1 MVHVVGLG
9 ASLMAFWL
17 LMSGVYIP
25 LIISLGVISVLLVLY
40 IAHRMDLYDRETF
53 PFHLKGWVFGYWGW
67 LAKEIF
73 KANIDV
79 AKIVL
84 APTMPIS
91 PRVVRVKATQKT
103 DLGLVIFANSITL
116 TPGTV
121 TIDIEGDEMIVHALS
136 QDLADGVLNG
146 DMDGRVTALEER

>member
-1 MVHVVGLG
+1 MLHAVGLG
-9 ASLMAFWL
+9 ISLMAFWL
-17 LMSGVYIP
+17 FMSGYFTI
-25 LIISLGVISVLLVLY
+25 LLLSLGVASVLLVLY
-40 IAHRMDLYDRETF
+40 IAHRMDLYDHETF
-53 PFHLKGWVFGYWGW
+53 PYHLKSRFVGYWGW

-84 APTMPIS
+84 SPTMPLS

-136 QDLADGVLNG
+136 QELADGVLNG
-146 DMDGRVTALEER
+146 DMDARVTAVESH

>member
-9 ASLMAFWL
+9 TSLMAFWL
-17 LMSGVYIP
+17 VMSGIFTP
-25 LIISLGVISVLLVLY
+25 LLISLGVASILLVLY
-40 IAHRMDLYDRETF
+40 IAHRMDLYDHETF
-53 PFHLKGWVFGYWGW
+53 PFHLKGRIFGYWGW

-84 APTMPIS
+84 APSMPIS
-91 PRVVRVKATQKT
+91 PRVVRVKATQKS

-146 DMDGRVTALEER
+146 DMDRRVTALEER

>member
-17 LMSGVYIP
+17 LMSGIFTP
-25 LIISLGVISVLLVLY
+25 LLIALGIASILLVLY
-40 IAHRMDLYDRETF
+40 IAHRMDLYDHETF
-53 PFHLKGWVFGYWGW
+53 PFHLKGRIFGYWGW

-84 APTMPIS
+84 AWDMPIS
-91 PRVVRVKATQKT
+91 PRVVRVKATQKS

>member
-1 MVHVVGLG
+1 MVHIVGLG
-9 ASLMAFWL
+9 ASLFGFWL
-17 LMSGVYIP
+17 LMSGHFGP
-25 LIISLGVISVLLVLY
+25 LLISLGGASVLLVLY

-53 PFHLKGWVFGYWGW
+53 PMHLKGWIFGYWGW
-67 LAKEIF
+67 LAKEVF

-84 APTMPIS
+84 APSLPIS

-103 DLGLVIFANSITL
+103 DLGMVIFANSITL

-121 TIDIEGDEMIVHALS
+121 AVDIEGDEIIVHALS
-136 QDLADGVLNG
+136 QELADGVLNG

>member
-17 LMSGVYIP
+17 LMSGHFGP
-25 LIISLGVISVLLVLY
+25 LLISLGIVSVLLVLY
-40 IAHRMDLYDRETF
+40 IAHRMDLFDRDTF
-53 PFHLKGWVFGYWGW
+53 PFHLKERIFIYWGW

-84 APTMPIS
+84 APSMPIS

-121 TIDIEGDEMIVHALS
+121 TIDIEGDEMVVHALS
-136 QDLADGVLNG
+136 QELADGVLNG

>member
-1 MVHVVGLG
+1 MLHVVGLG

-17 LMSGVYIP
+17 VMSGFFTP
-25 LIISLGVISVLLVLY
+25 LLLSLGAASVLLVLY
-40 IAHRMDLYDRETF
+40 IAHRMELYDRETF
-53 PFHLKGWVFGYWGW
+53 PFHLKGHVFKYWGW

-84 APTMPIS
+84 APKMPIS

-136 QDLADGVLNG
+136 QELADGVLNG
-146 DMDGRVTALEER
+146 DMDGRVTAFEER

>member
-1 MVHVVGLG
+1 MLHVVGLG

-17 LMSGVYIP
+17 VMSGFFTP
-25 LIISLGVISVLLVLY
+25 LLLSLGAASVLLVLY
-40 IAHRMDLYDRETF
+40 IAHRMELYDRETF
-53 PFHLKGWVFGYWGW
+53 PFHLKGHVFKYWGW

-84 APTMPIS
+84 APKMPIS

-136 QDLADGVLNG
+136 QELADGVLNG

>member
-1 MVHVVGLG
+1 MVHVIGLG

-17 LMSGVYIP
+17 LMSGFFTP
-25 LIISLGVISVLLVLY
+25 LLISLGVTSVLLVLY
-40 IAHRMDLYDRETF
+40 IAHRMDLYDHETF
-53 PFHLKGWVFGYWGW
+53 PYHLKLRFLGYWGW

-84 APTMPIS
+84 SPRMPIS

-121 TIDIEGDEMIVHALS
+121 TIDIEGDEMVVHALS

-146 DMDGRVTALEER
+146 DMDARVTAVEDH

>member
-9 ASLMAFWL
+9 ASLLAFWL
-17 LMSGVYIP
+17 LMSGIYTP
-25 LIISLGVISVLLVLY
+25 LIISLGVASILLVLY
-40 IAHRMDLYDRETF
+40 IAHRMDLYDHETF
-53 PFHLKGWVFGYWGW
+53 PYHLKGRIFGYWGW

-79 AKIVL
+79 AKIVMS
-84 APTMPIS
+84 PNMPIS
-91 PRVVRVKATQKT
+91 PRLVRVKATQKT

-121 TIDIEGDEMIVHALS
+121 TVDIEGDEMIVHALS
-136 QDLADGVLNG
+136 QELADGVLNG
-146 DMDGRVTALEER
+146 DMDARVTALEES